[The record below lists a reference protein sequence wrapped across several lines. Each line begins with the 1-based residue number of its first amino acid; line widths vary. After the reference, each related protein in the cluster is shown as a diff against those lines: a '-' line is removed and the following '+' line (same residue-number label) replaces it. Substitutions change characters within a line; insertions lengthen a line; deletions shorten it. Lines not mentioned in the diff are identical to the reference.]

1 MLSWRIVVPRIPALL
16 LNLGHALDHLF
27 LLIFATAVSAIAVD
41 FGVARWED
49 LMPYT
54 VGAFFMFGVG
64 SVPAGRL
71 GDLWGRRKMM
81 LVFFYGIGLASI
93 AVAFTQSPW
102 QIAAALTVLGL
113 FSAIYHPVGIPML
126 VQHSKRPGIT
136 IGING
141 LAGNLGIA
149 FAALSTGLLVKYFG
163 WRMAF
168 VVPGV
173 VSIAAGLLFSKTAP
187 LELGPP
193 ATKKSTHIQLP
204 KHLAVRTFIVMV
216 ASGTTGSLL
225 FNFTT
230 NGNTQM
236 LTERLDGIVSD
247 PASIGMLMA
256 LVYAIASIAQ
266 VIVGRLIDRVPVK
279 PLFFGIVASQIVL
292 FALAAQSTGW
302 IWYVL
307 AVAYM
312 ISVFGAIPFSDAMVV
327 RYIDDSMRS
336 RVSGI
341 RIAISFGISSLAVYL
356 LGPFVKSS
364 GFTQLLIAMSFI
376 AAISAFIVLW
386 LPGESQMRA
395 ARQGVGVG

>member
-1 MLSWRIVVPRIPALL
+1 
-16 LNLGHALDHLF
+16 
-27 LLIFATAVSAIAVD
+27 
-41 FGVARWED
+41 
-49 LMPYT
+49 
-54 VGAFFMFGVG
+54 
-64 SVPAGRL
+64 
-71 GDLWGRRKMM
+71 
-81 LVFFYGIGLASI
+81 
-93 AVAFTQSPW
+93 
-102 QIAAALTVLGL
+102 
-113 FSAIYHPVGIPML
+113 
-126 VQHSKRPGIT
+126 
-136 IGING
+136 
-141 LAGNLGIA
+141 
-149 FAALSTGLLVKYFG
+149 
-163 WRMAF
+163 
-168 VVPGV
+168 
-173 VSIAAGLLFSKTAP
+173 
-187 LELGPP
+187 
-193 ATKKSTHIQLP
+193 
-204 KHLAVRTFIVMV
+204 MV

-341 RIAISFGISSLAVYL
+341 RIAISFGISSLAVYM
-356 LGPFVKSS
+356 LGPVVKSS

>member
-1 MLSWRIVVPRIPALL
+1 VPRIPALL

-41 FGVARWED
+41 FGVERWED

-126 VQHSKRPGIT
+126 VQQSKRPGIT

-173 VSIAAGLLFSKTAP
+173 VSIAAGLLFSKTAS

-193 ATKKSTHIQLP
+193 ATKKLTHIQLP

-266 VIVGRLIDRVPVK
+266 VIVGRLIDLVPVK

-341 RIAISFGISSLAVYL
+341 RIAISFGISSLAVYM

>member
-1 MLSWRIVVPRIPALL
+1 
-16 LNLGHALDHLF
+16 
-27 LLIFATAVSAIAVD
+27 
-41 FGVARWED
+41 
-49 LMPYT
+49 
-54 VGAFFMFGVG
+54 
-64 SVPAGRL
+64 
-71 GDLWGRRKMM
+71 
-81 LVFFYGIGLASI
+81 
-93 AVAFTQSPW
+93 
-102 QIAAALTVLGL
+102 
-113 FSAIYHPVGIPML
+113 
-126 VQHSKRPGIT
+126 
-136 IGING
+136 
-141 LAGNLGIA
+141 
-149 FAALSTGLLVKYFG
+149 
-163 WRMAF
+163 
-168 VVPGV
+168 
-173 VSIAAGLLFSKTAP
+173 

-193 ATKKSTHIQLP
+193 ATKKLTHIQLP

-236 LTERLDGIVSD
+236 LTERLAGIVSD

-395 ARQGVGVG
+395 ARQGAGAG

>member
-1 MLSWRIVVPRIPALL
+1 
-16 LNLGHALDHLF
+16 
-27 LLIFATAVSAIAVD
+27 LIFATAVSAIAID
-41 FGVARWED
+41 FGVERWED

-81 LVFFYGIGLASI
+81 LIFFFGIGLASI
-93 AVAFTQSPW
+93 LVAFTQSPL

-126 VQHSKRPGIT
+126 VQQSERPGVT

-149 FAALSTGLLVKYFG
+149 LAALSTGLLVKYFG

-168 VVPGV
+168 IVPGLL
-173 VSIAAGLLFSKTAP
+173 SIAAGCLFAWTAP
-187 LELGPP
+187 REAAAP
-193 ATKKSTHIQLP
+193 ANKKLTQLQLP
-204 KHLAVRTFIVMV
+204 KHLAVRTFVVMV

-247 PASIGMLMA
+247 PASIGLLMA
-256 LVYAIASIAQ
+256 LIYAIASVAQ
-266 VIVGRLIDRVPVK
+266 VVVGRMIDRFPVK

-292 FALAAQSTGW
+292 FALAAQSSGW
-302 IWYVL
+302 AWYLL
-307 AVAYM
+307 AIAYM
-312 ISVFGAIPFSDAMVV
+312 VSVFGAIPFSDAMVV

-341 RIAISFGISSLAVYL
+341 RIAISFGISSLAVYM
-356 LGPFVKSS
+356 LGPFVKAS
-364 GFTQLLIAMSFI
+364 GFTQLLLVMACI
-376 AAISAFIVLW
+376 AAVSAMIVLW
-386 LPGESQMRA
+386 LPGESQMRS
-395 ARQGVGVG
+395 ARQALS